1 MERSILKLSG
11 QALSESGTGICA
23 KKIEAVVKE
32 IKELASTD
40 VQIGIVCGAGNMW
53 RGRDAKTNNMDRC
66 LADSIG
72 MLGTVMN
79 SLAVENGLRN
89 AGLKAVTLSAVPM
102 PSLVKSY
109 TRSDAVEFLEKGYI
123 VIFAGG
129 TGSPFFSTD
138 TTAALRAA
146 EVDADII
153 FKATN
158 VDGVYTAD
166 PKKDSN
172 AKKYLEL
179 SFIDVL
185 KDELKVMDM
194 PAAAMCNEN
203 NIPILVFDLSDPQ
216 NIVRAL
222 KGEKIGTIV
231 FLHLVL

>member
-1 MERSILKLSG
+1 MERIILKLSG

-146 EVDADII
+146 EIGAKKILMA
-153 FKATN
+153 KNGT
-158 VDGVYTAD
+158 DGVYDSD
-166 PKKDSN
+166 PRKNPN
-172 AKKYLEL
+172 AKRYTHITYQQMLNEQLE
-179 SFIDVL
+179 
-185 KDELKVMDM
+185 VMDLT
-194 PAAAMCNEN
+194 AASLCSDNDIDAVIFDMNKSG
-203 NIPILVFDLSDPQ
+203 NIKQIMIDPS
-216 NIVRAL
+216 
-222 KGEKIGTIV
+222 IGTIV
-231 FLHLVL
+231 SNK

>member
-1 MERSILKLSG
+1 MERIILKLSG

-53 RGRDAKTNNMDRC
+53 RGRDAETNNMDRC

-89 AGLKAVTLSAVPM
+89 AGLKAITLSAVPM

-109 TRSDAVEFLEKGYI
+109 TRSDAVEYLEKGYI

-129 TGSPFFSTD
+129 TGNPYFSTD
-138 TTAALRAA
+138 TAAALRASEIGA
-146 EVDADII
+146 KKILMA
-153 FKATN
+153 KNGT
-158 VDGVYTAD
+158 DGVYDSD
-166 PKKDSN
+166 PRKNPN
-172 AKKYLEL
+172 AKRYTHLTYQQMLNEKLE
-179 SFIDVL
+179 
-185 KDELKVMDM
+185 VMDLT
-194 PAAAMCNEN
+194 AASLCSDND
-203 NIPILVFDLSDPQ
+203 IDTVVFDMNKSGNIKQIIIDPS
-216 NIVRAL
+216 
-222 KGEKIGTIV
+222 IGTIV
-231 FLHLVL
+231 SNK